1 MIKVIFL
8 IACILLFLIPPKLFS
23 NKLHLHDNCKI
34 ISPLYRRMKSNQ
46 TYINIFRT
54 QNKTCQ
60 DHDEVWLYWLPGG
73 HSVHVQ
79 LMSMV

>member
-34 ISPLYRRMKSNQ
+34 ISPLYRLMKSSQ
-46 TYINIFRT
+46 MYINILRT
-54 QNKTCQ
+54 
-60 DHDEVWLYWLPGG
+60 
-73 HSVHVQ
+73 
-79 LMSMV
+79 